1 MVTIT
6 KIWRLIH
13 VQCNGKPSCLICQ
26 ASIAH
31 FKALNLQCHFSSL
44 HANIYQ
50 EFPKGTELR
59 KHKLIPLKSQA
70 EKQTK
75 LFQKCTKH
83 SETITLHF
91 INWLG
96 TLQDVEILSPENDKL
111 KRMVSDVRLSRHT
124 AEHRISDIN
133 TAIESQLHSDLQACK
148 YFCIALDW
156 MESCEIQDTPL
167 LAIFVDL
174 C

>member
-1 MVTIT
+1 M
-6 KIWRLIH
+6 
-13 VQCNGKPSCLICQ
+13 
-26 ASIAH
+26 
-31 FKALNLQCHFSSL
+31 
-44 HANIYQ
+44 
-50 EFPKGTELR
+50 TELR

-96 TLQDVEILSPENDKL
+96 TLQELKSHTMKGSKKCLSDVEILSPENDKL